1 MRRALPPCPS
11 LRWPAGVRAVLVGGL
26 ALVCGAC
33 ATIGVG
39 PQPEEDDMPDA
50 AWEVDRGTAGGVFVP
65 SQAWSLTSDS
75 RAFRAGD
82 VLTVELQE
90 STQASKK
97 SGTQVGK
104 SSSVALPKPNVFG
117 LTLPIDAQAGAK
129 RRFDGTGASSQ
140 QNTLRG
146 SVTVIVQ
153 RVMPNGLLQVRGE
166 KRLVLNQGEEIV
178 RLSGYVRSPDIDSNN
193 RVSSQRVANARIRYS
208 GRGSLADANAPG
220 WLTRFFN
227 SPWMPF

>member
-1 MRRALPPCPS
+1 MRRALSVALAAAGLVLAGCAGPLPTLHGS
-11 LRWPAGVRAVLVGGL
+11 LAEP
-26 ALVCGAC
+26 
-33 ATIGVG
+33 
-39 PQPEEDDMPDA
+39 DDLPMSA
-50 AWEVDRGTAGGVFVP
+50 FETRRGTAGGVAIP
-65 SQAWSLTSDS
+65 DQAWSLTSDV

-82 VLTVELQE
+82 VLTVELEE

-97 SGTQVGK
+97 SGTQLDK
-104 SSSVALPKPNVFG
+104 RSSIDAPKPSVFG
-117 LTLPIDAQAGAK
+117 HTLPIDAQAAIK
-129 RRFDGTGASSQ
+129 RGFDGSGSSSQ

-166 KRLVLNQGEEIV
+166 KRLVLNQGEETV
-178 RLSGYVRSPDIDSNN
+178 RLAGYVRAADIDSNN
-193 RVSSQRVANARIRYS
+193 RVSSQRVANARIDYS
-208 GRGSLADANAPG
+208 GKGSLADANRPG

>member
-1 MRRALPPCPS
+1 VRIARRKTAAVAAVCALLAGCAAPG
-11 LRWPAGVRAVLVGGL
+11 RMPADDD
-26 ALVCGAC
+26 AL
-33 ATIGVG
+33 
-39 PQPEEDDMPDA
+39 DMPA
-50 AWEVDRGTAGGVFVP
+50 AAFEVRRGTAGGVVVP
-65 SQAWSLTSDS
+65 DQAWSLTSDV

-97 SGTQVGK
+97 SGTQIGK
-104 SSSVALPKPNVFG
+104 NGSVSVKQPSLMGSILPLEAELG
-117 LTLPIDAQAGAK
+117 GK
-129 RRFDGTGASSQ
+129 RSFDGSGSSSQ

-166 KRLVLNQGEEIV
+166 KRLVLNQGEETV
-178 RLSGYVRSPDIDSNN
+178 RLAGYVRAADIDANN
-193 RVSSQRVANARIRYS
+193 RVSSQRVADARIRYS
-208 GRGSLADANAPG
+208 GRGSLADANQPG

-227 SPWMPF
+227 SHWMPF

>member
-1 MRRALPPCPS
+1 MMDRVRAL
-11 LRWPAGVRAVLVGGL
+11 LVVSAA
-26 ALVCGAC
+26 ALVVLSGCTSLPLAS
-33 ATIGVG
+33 TS
-39 PQPEEDDMPDA
+39 PESDDMPEA
-50 AWEVDRGTAGGVFVP
+50 AFAVQRGTAGGVMVP
-65 SQAWSLTSDS
+65 GDAWSLTSDV

-97 SGTQVGK
+97 SGTQVDK
-104 SSSVALPKPNVFG
+104 DTSISAKKPSLFG
-117 LTLPIDAQAGAK
+117 RTLPLDAEVGIRRGFNGAGS
-129 RRFDGTGASSQ
+129 SSQ

-153 RVMPNGLLQVRGE
+153 QVMPNGLLKVRGE
-166 KRLVLNQGEEIV
+166 KRLVLNQGEETV
-178 RLSGYVRSPDIDSNN
+178 RLSGYVRAADIDSNN
-193 RVSSQRVANARIRYS
+193 RVSSQRVANARINYS
-208 GRGSLADANAPG
+208 GKGSLADANQPG

>member
-1 MRRALPPCPS
+1 MRAARFLAAC
-11 LRWPAGVRAVLVGGL
+11 AVLASL
-26 ALVCGAC
+26 AGC
-33 ATIGVG
+33 ATG
-39 PQPEEDDMPDA
+39 PLDRPLPDFDDNMPDTA
-50 AWEVDRGTAGGVFVP
+50 FDIRRGSAGGVLVP
-65 SQAWSLTSDS
+65 DQAWSLTSDV

-97 SGTQVGK
+97 SGTQMGK
-104 SSSVALPKPNVFG
+104 DSSLSAKKPSLFG
-117 LTLPIDAQAGAK
+117 RTLPIDAEIGVK
-129 RRFDGTGASSQ
+129 SGFNGSGSTSQ

-146 SVTVIVQ
+146 SVTVVVQ

-166 KRLVLNQGEEIV
+166 KRLVLNQGEENV
-178 RLSGYVRSPDIDSNN
+178 RVAGYVRAADIDSNN
-193 RVSSQRVANARIRYS
+193 RVSSQRVANARITYS
-208 GRGSLADANAPG
+208 GSGSLADANQPG

>member
-1 MRRALPPCPS
+1 MNAARL
-11 LRWPAGVRAVLVGGL
+11 L
-26 ALVCGAC
+26 AAC
-33 ATIGVG
+33 AALAILAGCATG
-39 PQPEEDDMPDA
+39 PLDRQLPDFDEDNTMPETA
-50 AWEVDRGTAGGVFVP
+50 FEVRRGTAGGVMVP
-65 SQAWSLTSDS
+65 DQAWSLTSDV

-82 VLTVELQE
+82 VLTVELDE

-104 SSSVALPKPNVFG
+104 DASLSAKKPSLFG
-117 LTLPIDAQAGAK
+117 YTLPIDAEI
-129 RRFDGTGASSQ
+129 GTKSGFNGSGTSSQ

-146 SVTVIVQ
+146 SITVVVQ

-166 KRLVLNQGEEIV
+166 KRLVLNQGEENV
-178 RLSGYVRSPDIDSNN
+178 RLAGYVRSADIDSNN
-193 RVSSQRVANARIRYS
+193 RVSSQRVASARITYA
-208 GRGSLADANAPG
+208 GRGALADANQAG

>member
-1 MRRALPPCPS
+1 MKKPTFRSAGIARAF
-11 LRWPAGVRAVLVGGL
+11 
-26 ALVCGAC
+26 ALAC
-33 ATIGVG
+33 ALLAGCAMPSG
-39 PQPEEDDMPDA
+39 PTVDAEPADMPTA
-50 AWEVDRGTAGGVFVP
+50 VFEVRRGTAGGVVVP
-65 SQAWSLTSDS
+65 EQAWSLTSDV

-90 STQASKK
+90 ATQASKK
-97 SGTQVGK
+97 SGTQFGK
-104 SSSVALPKPNVFG
+104 NSSTSLQKPSLMGSVLP
-117 LTLPIDAQAGAK
+117 LDAELGAK
-129 RRFDGTGASSQ
+129 RKFDGSGSSSQ

-166 KRLVLNQGEEIV
+166 KRLTLNLGEEIV
-178 RLSGYVRSPDIDSNN
+178 RLAGYVRAADIDASN
-193 RVSSQRVANARIRYS
+193 RVSSQRVADARISYA
-208 GRGSLADANAPG
+208 GRGSLADANRPG

>member
-1 MRRALPPCPS
+1 MSAARLLAACG
-11 LRWPAGVRAVLVGGL
+11 AL
-26 ALVCGAC
+26 ALLAGC
-33 ATIGVG
+33 ATG
-39 PQPEEDDMPDA
+39 PLDRPLADFDDNMPDTA
-50 AWEVDRGTAGGVFVP
+50 FDIRRGTAGGVLVP
-65 SQAWSLTSDS
+65 DQAWSLTSDV

-82 VLTVELQE
+82 VLTVELDE

-104 SSSVALPKPNVFG
+104 DTSLAAKKPSFFG
-117 LTLPIDAQAGAK
+117 RSLPIDAEVGVK
-129 RRFDGTGASSQ
+129 SGFNGSGASSQ

-146 SVTVIVQ
+146 SVTVVVQ

-166 KRLVLNQGEEIV
+166 KRLVLNQGEENV
-178 RLSGYVRSPDIDSNN
+178 RLAGYVRAADIDSNN
-193 RVSSQRVANARIRYS
+193 RVSSQRVANARITYS
-208 GRGSLADANAPG
+208 GTGSLADANQPG